1 MKISIDIECTPEE
14 ARTFLGLPDV
24 REIQEALAA
33 AMQER
38 MREGLNDMDAESLVR
53 LWFPAGLEGV
63 GELQKQFWTAMAKAS
78 GGGGSGGER

>member
-24 REIQEALAA
+24 RGMQEALATA
-33 AMQER
+33 AQER
-38 MREGLNDMDAESLVR
+38 MRDGLKDMDSESLLR
-53 LWFPAGLEGV
+53 LWFPAGLEGL

-78 GGGGSGGER
+78 GGGSGGER